1 MDKKERWFKISKLKK
16 IFGTIHSYLLAVI
29 ILLGL
34 PTLIIFALSATTY
47 FEGVET
53 KKERYDSRTEAVV
66 ISCVER
72 RSNVKRSNENGVLSR
87 EWIMEASYVVDG
99 IEYITVQSGT
109 KRQVGSTFTLS
120 YNSENPSDCVWIS
133 DFDEYADWNK
143 EMMIGSGAAI
153 LIAILILLNELRRRK
168 KKKRENES
176 SDN

>member
-1 MDKKERWFKISKLKK
+1 MDKKERGFKISKLKK

-29 ILLGL
+29 VLLGL
-34 PTLIIFALSATTY
+34 PTLIIFVLSVMNY
-47 FEGVET
+47 FGGVDA
-53 KKERYDSRTEAVV
+53 KKEHYDSQTEAVV

-72 RSNVKRSNENGVLSR
+72 ENRVNRLNEYGVESR
-87 EWIMEASYVVDG
+87 DWTMEASYVVDG
-99 IEYITVQSGT
+99 IEYITIQGGT

-120 YNSENPSDCVWIS
+120 YNSENPSDCIWSS

-143 EMMIGSGAAI
+143 KMMIGSGAAI

>member
-1 MDKKERWFKISKLKK
+1 MFKIPKFKK
-16 IFGTIHSYLLAVI
+16 ILGTIHSYLLAVI

-53 KKERYDSRTEAVV
+53 EKERYDSRTEAVV

-72 RSNVKRSNENGVLSR
+72 RSNVKSSNEYDLESR

-109 KRQVGSTFTLS
+109 KRQIGSVFTLS

-133 DFDEYADWNK
+133 DFDEYWDWNK
-143 EMMIGSGAAI
+143 KMMIGCGAAI
-153 LIAILILLNELRRRK
+153 LIAILILLNELRLRK
-168 KKKRENES
+168 KKKRENELS
-176 SDN
+176 EN